1 MGQTGNLAQKIT
13 FIVQNYFS
21 ILFHDFLDRTIWKK
35 SRHYQFD
42 WVPGIEEC
50 EKYWHLNA

>member
-21 ILFHDFLDRTIWKK
+21 ILFHDFLDSTIWKK
-35 SRHYQFD
+35 SRHYQSD